1 MFADNHQESLKLE
14 RYSAWLGMV
23 TSIVLFAI
31 SAYMGL
37 ARQTFLSGADIA
49 PGMVISLNAG
59 GAHPQIEF
67 AAADG
72 KTYRYPQG
80 GMIYGYRAG
89 QAVQVLYRHEDPRMT
104 AVINDT
110 GAIWGPAAL
119 IALMGLGFGVLSVLT
134 FYKRW

>member
-1 MFADNHQESLKLE
+1 
-14 RYSAWLGMV
+14 MV
-23 TSIVLFAI
+23 TSIILLAI
-31 SAYMGL
+31 SAYMAL

-67 AAADG
+67 VAADG

-80 GMIYGYRAG
+80 GMIYGYRTG
-89 QAVQVLYRHEDPRMT
+89 QAVQVLYLHEDPRMT

-110 GAIWGPAAL
+110 GAIWGPAVLVAL
-119 IALMGLGFGVLSVLT
+119 IGLGLGGLGTLA
-134 FYKRW
+134 FYKPGR